1 LHCPLNAEVWMRSRA
16 LGLAALAFLV
26 GLCALIA
33 DSARPASAQQLD
45 AGKPPH
51 QIFSATCSACHRSPR
66 GLVRNVSPGSLPG
79 FLRQHYTTGSD
90 MAGAMAAYVLSSGG
104 TERVAEPPPKREPK
118 QRAKSDSKSGQDVA
132 ARPAEAKEHS
142 KSRRH
147 KDAKKGKAEPAETS
161 KEVEKQEPKHE
172 PAKQEAAKP
181 AHGESDKPAEPE
193 KSTAPAEPP
202 KTVECRIIA
211 PAPPPREPVS
221 QITLPGF
228 PPPVVEPPPAPV
240 TDPPGCDPYAAPAR
254 HSDAGPGATGQV
266 SSTGQADT
274 SASSE
279 ADAPKL
285 DIMQD
290 EPHSARQKRAE

>member
-1 LHCPLNAEVWMRSRA
+1 MRSRA

-33 DSARPASAQQLD
+33 DGARPASAQQLD

-51 QIFSATCSACHRSPR
+51 QIFSSTCSACHRSPR
-66 GLVRNVSPGSLPG
+66 GLVRSVSPGSLPG

-118 QRAKSDSKSGQDVA
+118 QRAKSESKSGQDVA
-132 ARPAEAKEHS
+132 ARPSEAKEQQ
-142 KSRRH
+142 KSRRQ
-147 KDAKKGKAEPAETS
+147 KDARKGKAEPAETS
-161 KEVEKQEPKHE
+161 KEVEKQE
-172 PAKQEAAKP
+172 AAKP
-181 AHGESDKPAEPE
+181 SPGEADKPAEPE

-228 PPPVVEPPPAPV
+228 PPPVVEPPPAPI
-240 TDPPGCDPYAAPAR
+240 TDPPGCDPTSAPAK
-254 HSDAGPGATGQV
+254 HSEAEQAATGQV

-274 SASSE
+274 AASADT
-279 ADAPKL
+279 DAPKL
-285 DIMQD
+285 DIMRD
-290 EPHSARQKRAE
+290 ESHSTRRQKRGE

>member
-1 LHCPLNAEVWMRSRA
+1 MRSRA

-26 GLCALIA
+26 GLCASFA
-33 DSARPASAQQLD
+33 DGARPASAQQLD

-51 QIFSATCSACHRSPR
+51 QIFAGTCSACHRSPR
-66 GLVRNVSPGSLPG
+66 GLVRNVSPGSLSG

-118 QRAKSDSKSGQDVA
+118 QRAKSDSKSGQDAA
-132 ARPAEAKEHS
+132 ARPSEAKEQQ
-142 KSRRH
+142 KSRRQ
-147 KDAKKGKAEPAETS
+147 KDARKGKAEPAETS
-161 KEVEKQEPKHE
+161 KEVEKQE
-172 PAKQEAAKP
+172 AAKP
-181 AHGESDKPAEPE
+181 AHGESDKSAEPE

-221 QITLPGF
+221 LITLPGF
-228 PPPVVEPPPAPV
+228 PPPVVEPPPVPV
-240 TDPPGCDPYAAPAR
+240 TDPPGCDPSAAPAK
-254 HSDAGPGATGQV
+254 HSEAEPAATGQV
-266 SSTGQADT
+266 SSTGQTATAD
-274 SASSE
+274 

-285 DIMQD
+285 DIMRD
-290 EPHSARQKRAE
+290 ESHSTRRQKRGE

>member
-1 LHCPLNAEVWMRSRA
+1 MRSRA

-33 DSARPASAQQLD
+33 DGARPASAQQLD

-79 FLRQHYTTGSD
+79 FMRQHYTTGSD

-104 TERVAEPPPKREPK
+104 TDRVAEPPPKREPK
-118 QRAKSDSKSGQDVA
+118 QRAKSDSKSGPDVA
-132 ARPAEAKEHS
+132 ARPSDAKEQQ
-142 KSRRH
+142 KSRRQ
-147 KDAKKGKAEPAETS
+147 KDARKGKAEPAETS
-161 KEVEKQEPKHE
+161 KEIEKQEA
-172 PAKQEAAKP
+172 AKQEAAKP
-181 AHGESDKPAEPE
+181 AQGESGKPDEPE
-193 KSTAPAEPP
+193 KSTTPAEPP

-240 TDPPGCDPYAAPAR
+240 TDPPGCDPSAAPAK
-254 HSDAGPGATGQV
+254 HSEAEPAATGQV
-266 SSTGQADT
+266 PSTGQRDT

-285 DIMQD
+285 GIMRD
-290 EPHSARQKRAE
+290 ESHSARRQKRAE